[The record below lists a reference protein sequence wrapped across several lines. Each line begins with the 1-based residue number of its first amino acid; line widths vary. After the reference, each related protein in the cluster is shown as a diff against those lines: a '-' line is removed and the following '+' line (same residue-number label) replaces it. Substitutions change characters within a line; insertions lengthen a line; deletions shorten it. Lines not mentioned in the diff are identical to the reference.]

1 MSKALILISKFTL
14 VFIFLELN
22 LFGLFPFKVNPKTLR
37 SQKSQLHVFYCAF
50 SGVVSFAL
58 YYWIALELLAD
69 PGLAYLTEGVA
80 FYTIILRNICSFSI
94 FVIFYSYQLIKRDE
108 LMVTLRYLN
117 ASLGTFGLFYS
128 GGKLDLDVL
137 DRNDPEVLREITH
150 VYKPAF
156 LKGIVCHLVV
166 IVLKLLMAYF
176 LKLSSPSTSLWM
188 LALYLA
194 YPYTL
199 QSATS
204 SYMLIGIRKT
214 SFLYVA
220 MHRKLQS
227 MNEEVQKLVKATE
240 QELSHFAKMTR
251 FCELSDQVDSLASS
265 FDLITN
271 IGMKLVETYH
281 VHMLIILGYT
291 VTNNLTLF
299 YQQYMGVTRGSM
311 DPRLLITD
319 MAFIF
324 CSLFEI
330 LLIINSVGEAEMLS
344 RKVLREVHLINYWQ
358 QKFDSRLR
366 QSVS

>member
-1 MSKALILISKFTL
+1 MSKALIFISKLTL
-14 VFIFLELN
+14 VFIFYELN
-22 LFGLFPFKVNPKTLR
+22 FFGLFPFKVNAKTLL
-37 SQKSQLHVFYCAF
+37 SQKSQFHVFYCAF
-50 SGVVSFAL
+50 SGVVSFSL
-58 YYWIALELLAD
+58 YFWVAMELLAD
-69 PGLAYLTEGVA
+69 PGLAFITEGVA
-80 FYTIILRNICSFSI
+80 FYTIILRNICSFSLL
-94 FVIFYSYQLIKRDE
+94 VIFFSYQLIKREE
-108 LMVTLRYLN
+108 LMVTLHYLN
-117 ASLGTFGLFYS
+117 ASLGTFGLFYN
-128 GGKLDLDVL
+128 GGTLDLNAL
-137 DRNDPEVLREITH
+137 NRTDPEVLREITH

-156 LKGIVCHLVV
+156 WKGIVCHLVV
-166 IVLKLLMAYF
+166 IALKLLMAFF

-188 LALYLA
+188 LVFYLA

-204 SYMLIGIRKT
+204 SYMLIGMRKT

-227 MNEEVQKLVKATE
+227 LNEEVQKLVKASDHE
-240 QELSHFAKMTR
+240 MSHFAKMTR

-299 YQQYMGVTRGSM
+299 YQQYLGLTRGAL
-311 DPRLLITD
+311 DPRLLITE
-319 MAFIF
+319 MAFVF

-330 LLIINSVGEAEMLS
+330 LLIINSVEEAEMLS

-358 QKFDSRLR
+358 QKFDGRLR